1 VLTGAGAGLDG
12 FDALAGAELDALAG
26 LGLDGFDAVADA
38 ELDGFDALA
47 GLGLDGFDAVADAEL
62 DDFDALA
69 GSTAPGGVVAVG
81 TAATAAGGCLTFQVR
96 SSRFLPCGWLAG
108 GCPGGG
114 RFAVVL
120 EVPC

>member
-1 VLTGAGAGLDG
+1 LSFRLVVLGLGVLTGAGAGLDG

-38 ELDGFDALA
+38 ELDDFDELA
-47 GLGLDGFDAVADAEL
+47 GLGLDG
-62 DDFDALA
+62 FDALA